1 MSKSQLLPPT
11 SENEKTLTYCYNH
24 GLTRSLHC
32 EQSRVSLYHGFQRS
46 YEIVR
51 VVCLSRSCKRLK
63 PARRQTASRNNR
75 KTFYYPCCGQSLFFF
90 RFSKGRARARERCR
104 ASPVSCLHSRA
115 WSFACLGRFA
125 RRAKKKRDCSQSSSQ
140 GTRSRYQP
148 HLMTT
153 LASQKLRL
161 VFLCHNRPLMQIWRT
176 SRSARSSWAKAR
188 LVRSFVLI
196 ASLSDSR
203 SIQFP
208 SVVFPHEGMR

>member
-1 MSKSQLLPPT
+1 MAFSEVTKSFL
-11 SENEKTLTYCYNH
+11 
-24 GLTRSLHC
+24 
-32 EQSRVSLYHGFQRS
+32 VA
-46 YEIVR
+46 
-51 VVCLSRSCKRLK
+51 CLSRSCKRLK
-63 PARRQTASRNNR
+63 SLLAGRLRAV
-75 KTFYYPCCGQSLFFF
+75 SLFLQL
-90 RFSKGRARARERCR
+90 SKRSARARERCR
-104 ASPVSCLHSRA
+104 ASLVSRIQSRA
-115 WSFACLGRFA
+115 CSFACLGRFA
-125 RRAKKKRDCSQSSSQ
+125 RRAKKKRDCSSSSSQ
-140 GTRSRYQP
+140 GTRNRYRP